1 MTDNS
6 KPPTMA
12 AVPILLLLSLLLHCA
27 TRASALSSSP
37 VGVNYGLVADNLPS
51 PTSVGPLLASINVGR
66 VKLYDT
72 DSAVLSALSTTGFE
86 LIVGLPDRCV
96 VKLADPSAALVWVKA
111 NLQPHLPAAKIAA
124 VTVGNEVLTGN
135 DTAVMAALVPAMR
148 SLRSALDSLGLRSVA
163 VTTPH
168 SLAILANSFPPSAGR
183 FRQELIPYLCPLLD
197 FLAETGSPFFINA
210 YPYFAYKAEPDNVT
224 LNYALF
230 EPNPGVLDPGSGLKY
245 ENMLD
250 AQVDAV
256 YAAISAATGGKG
268 KGLEVRV
275 SETGWPS
282 DGDENEVGATAA
294 NAAKYNGNLMKMVAE
309 GKGTPARPSQVLRV
323 YVFALF
329 NENLK
334 PGPKSERNYG
344 LFKPDGTPAYD
355 LGIKPETESPTTS
368 GGGSSGGRGGG
379 SSDEG
384 DGSSSS
390 GYYSISAAAAVTR
403 GREWLRGM
411 AMMVGLVVLVS

>member
-1 MTDNS
+1 
-6 KPPTMA
+6 MA
-12 AVPILLLLSLLLHCA
+12 AVLSLLLSLLLLHCA
-27 TRASALSSSP
+27 SRATALSSSP
-37 VGVNYGLVADNLPS
+37 VGINYGLVANNLPS
-51 PTSVGPLLASINVGR
+51 PSSVVSLLTSINVGR

-72 DSAVLSALSTTGFE
+72 DPTVLSALSTSGVE

-96 VKLADPSAALVWVKA
+96 IKLTDPSAALTWAKA

-124 VTVGNEVLTGN
+124 VTVGNEVLTNN
-135 DTAVMAALVPAMR
+135 DTAVMTALVPAMR
-148 SLRSALDSLGLRSVA
+148 SLHSALVTLGLRSVA
-163 VTTPH
+163 VTTSH
-168 SLAILANSFPPSAGR
+168 SLAILSNSFPPSAGR
-183 FRQELIPYLCPLLD
+183 FRPDLIPYICPLLD

-230 EPNPGVLDPGSGLKY
+230 EPNPGVLDTGSGLKY

-268 KGLEVRV
+268 KGVEVRV

-282 DGDENEVGATAA
+282 DGDENEAGATAA

-344 LFKPDGTPAYD
+344 LFKPDGTPAYN
-355 LGIKPETESPTTS
+355 LGIKPETGNSTTS
-368 GGGSSGGRGGG
+368 GGGSSGSSGGG
-379 SSDEG
+379 STDQG

-390 GYYSISAAAAVTR
+390 GFYSISAATY
-403 GREWLRGM
+403 GRELLRGTKVVM
-411 AMMVGLVVLVS
+411 AGAAIVVGLMVL